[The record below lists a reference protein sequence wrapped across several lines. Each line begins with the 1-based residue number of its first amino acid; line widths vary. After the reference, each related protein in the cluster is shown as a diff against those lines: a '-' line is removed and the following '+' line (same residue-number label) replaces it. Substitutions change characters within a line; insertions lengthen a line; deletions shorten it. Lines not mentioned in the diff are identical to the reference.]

1 MRTFK
6 SIGMALLAV
15 IVCINLAACS
25 DDDEVKVTS
34 DIMGAAVATPSS
46 AKNGDEISLSIEGN
60 ISGSG
65 TASVNGELHYPVIHY
80 LIDGNEVAVSTET
93 TLPFHATYQ
102 VEGLTPGEHVLS
114 VNIIP
119 SHENDE
125 YHNRI
130 SLATITITE

>member
-1 MRTFK
+1 
-6 SIGMALLAV
+6 MALLAV
-15 IVCINLAACS
+15 ILCINLAACS
-25 DDDEVKVTS
+25 DDDEVKLTS
-34 DIMGAAVATPSS
+34 DIVGAATASPSS
-46 AKNGDEISLSIEGN
+46 AKNGDEISLSVEGIIN
-60 ISGSG
+60 SSG

-80 LIDGNEVAVSTET
+80 LIDRKEVAVSTET
-93 TLPFHATYQ
+93 TQPFRATYK

-130 SLATITITE
+130 SSATITITE